1 MLPLEDA
8 MKKTLYISDEAIRM
22 LDEYQKGLKKRGIKI
37 SDSEVTSKAIIQ
49 FVLSESQYGEQKIN
63 DVIENLLLKQF
74 NRLASMIASVGVDVD
89 MILADTLDQRS
100 ADYPD
105 VPPKQV
111 MSDLRSS
118 AMELFKSKKSFRV
131 SVFED

>member
-1 MLPLEDA
+1 